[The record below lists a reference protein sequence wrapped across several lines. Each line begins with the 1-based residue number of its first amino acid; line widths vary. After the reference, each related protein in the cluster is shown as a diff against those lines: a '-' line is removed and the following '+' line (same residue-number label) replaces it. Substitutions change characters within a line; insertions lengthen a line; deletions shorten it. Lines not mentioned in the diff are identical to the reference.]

1 MICKVCHCNKDPHL
15 FGKWRY
21 KNRYGIEVTRTR
33 ATCNACRSAIEKRR
47 QSDARREQFRRLT
60 SWPVP

>member
-15 FGKWRY
+15 FGQWAPGRKRS
-21 KNRYGIEVTRTR
+21 
-33 ATCNACRSAIEKRR
+33 TCNDCRSAIEKRR